1 MKYLLAVLLLGFLPG
16 ALVFADDKPGE
27 KEKPKEPKAKAG
39 DIEFGGAGVKIQDA
53 AVARQEIAR
62 FKAEFKAAKKNE
74 HKRAELLGRL
84 GKWDHP
90 EILKLA
96 RKQISDKSHIV
107 AVAAVR
113 VCVRQTSDKKKTGS
127 VLLRALGKE
136 KRTAVRC
143 ALLVG
148 MGYLGFQ
155 NKKAKKEAEKFFRRD
170 TTETHKAAT
179 RYLGY
184 IKAKDA
190 FRMLAEKLDEPR
202 SKSPNDPN
210 NPPASYW
217 KERWEEWNV
226 NVKWTRWAI
235 SQLVEGETFES
246 MDEAKDWAKAEGR
259 KHGIEW

>member
-1 MKYLLAVLLLGFLPG
+1 MRLLLAVLFFGLLSG
-16 ALVFADDKPGE
+16 APVPAQENGGE
-27 KEKPKEPKAKAG
+27 KEPKPKPRAG
-39 DIEFGGAGVKIQDA
+39 DIEFEGAGVKIEDP
-53 AVARQEIAR
+53 AVAREKIVR
-62 FKAEFKAAKKNE
+62 FQTEFKAARKNE
-74 HKRAELLGRL
+74 LKRVELLGRL

-96 RKQISDKSHIV
+96 RKLISDRSHLV

-127 VLLRALGKE
+127 ALLRALGKE

-148 MGYLGFQ
+148 MGYLGYQ
-155 NKKAKKEAEKFFRRD
+155 NKRAKKEAYKFFRKD

-184 IKAKDA
+184 IKDKDA
-190 FRMLAEKLDEPR
+190 FRLLAEKLDEPK
-202 SKSPNDPN
+202 SKSPNDPK

-217 KERWEEWNV
+217 KARWHEWETNV
-226 NVKWTRWAI
+226 IWTQWAI

-246 MDEAKDWAKAEGR
+246 TVEARDWAKAEGR
-259 KHGIEW
+259 KHGIKW